1 MLSYVVHKEMVR
13 FLGQTFCMLLYD
25 VHAHR
30 KVCFCSLILYY
41 QSDYCMQSYVVTSFT
56 QAGQVSVFNE
66 GGNQNFCMV
75 FACHTLLFTVSVH
88 YFLKIKL
95 LWESFCL
102 DILSFVNCS
111 HKKFVCL
118 FVFFWWW
125 WLGGGGFVLL
135 FGVLFLF
142 LFLEGEGAIFGVV
155 YTGKVSLGIGLFAY
169 YYKLFT

>member
-1 MLSYVVHKEMVR
+1 M
-13 FLGQTFCMLLYD
+13 FL
-25 VHAHR
+25 
-30 KVCFCSLILYY
+30 SLILYY
-41 QSDYCMQSYVVTSFT
+41 QSDYRMQSYVVTSFT

-102 DILSFVNCS
+102 NILSFVNCS
-111 HKKFVCL
+111 HKKFVW
-118 FVFFWWW
+118 FFFWWW
-125 WLGGGGFVLL
+125 WLEGCLLLCCFSEFYFYFYFWRGGW
-135 FGVLFLF
+135 
-142 LFLEGEGAIFGVV
+142 LFLESSEVV
-155 YTGKVSLGIGLFAY
+155 FTGKVSLGIGLFAY